1 MDIVPIQVAGM
12 TDSQPRVLIL
22 GTRGIPAEHGGFESF
37 AEKLSLFLVQQG
49 WRVTVYCQ
57 HDVTALKQRFSV
69 DTWRGVERINV
80 QVDQAGA
87 LGTVSFDWHSIRH
100 AATQD
105 GVCLVLGYNTAALL
119 ARLRARDRKILIN
132 MDGIEWQRPKWSPP
146 VRLWFYINEWL
157 GAWLGQRLVADH
169 PAIADHLA
177 ARRPRGAIAMIPYGG
192 DEVTAAPIAPVT
204 GLGLVPGNYLI
215 SIARLEPDNN
225 VLAMVQ
231 AFSRRPRGANLVVLG
246 KIDTGN
252 PYHAAVMAA
261 ASGEVMF
268 PGAIYDKSV
277 VQPLRF
283 HARAYC
289 HGHMVGGTN
298 PSLVEALWCGNA
310 VLAHRNRFN
319 VWTAGA
325 EQFFFSDT
333 DECARMIERI
343 LTDDIA
349 VARAR
354 VAARLRAVADFNWVD
369 ILRQYEGEL
378 AALGGYTLA
387 PQAQAPPE
395 RARQARLQ

>member
-1 MDIVPIQVAGM
+1 M
-12 TDSQPRVLIL
+12 TDTQPRVLVL
-22 GTRGIPAEHGGFESF
+22 GTRGIPAAHGGFESF
-37 AEKLSLFLVQQG
+37 AEKLSSSLVARG

-57 HDVTALKQRFSV
+57 NDVAAVTQRFSP

-87 LGTVSFDWHSIRH
+87 LGTISFDWHSIRH

-119 ARLRARDRKILIN
+119 ALLRARGRQILIN
-132 MDGIEWQRPKWSPP
+132 MDGIEWQRPKWSRP
-146 VRLWFYINEWL
+146 VRLWFYVNEWL

-177 ARRPRGAIAMIPYGG
+177 KRRPRGATAMIPYGG
-192 DEVTAAPIAPVT
+192 DEVTAAPVTPVT
-204 GLGLVPGNYLI
+204 DLGLVSGNYLI

-225 VLAMVQ
+225 ILPIVQ
-231 AFSRRPRGANLVVLG
+231 AFSRRPRGAKLVVLG
-246 KIDTGN
+246 RIDASN

-261 ASGEVMF
+261 ASGEVIF

-298 PSLVEALWCGNA
+298 PSLVEALWCGNP

-319 VWTAGA
+319 MWTAGA

-333 DECARMIERI
+333 DECERMIERI

-349 VARAR
+349 VARAGK
-354 VAARLRAVADFNWVD
+354 AARLRAAADFNWSD
-369 ILRQYEGEL
+369 ILSEYEREL
-378 AALGGYTLA
+378 AELGGFSIEPKT
-387 PQAQAPPE
+387 QGQPE
-395 RARQARLQ
+395 PARQARLP